1 MLANSVIAH
10 RPGLLPALVRS
21 GICQVHKDGSLTSTS
36 NGGSGRI
43 RCRMIDCRLIKSLA
57 GVIWVSLWFVFM
69 PEVSAASYE
78 FVGLETV
85 ISKPLQATR
94 VESLAIVLA
103 SSPQRISGLSQTQQ
117 DALQGQFVY
126 QTKVKVKGKAY
137 YRLALGN
144 FDSTEKARA
153 ALGKLKPLFV
163 DAWIYQRSNSE
174 RQQIRAFLEDSGVN
188 QEDEANIK
196 LPAETNEIQA
206 DTADSLLLAARQAF
220 LDENYV
226 RVIALTEK
234 ISAEY
239 WGAGSTENLPQI
251 RESLELAGTTRERQ
265 AELAGSIG
273 ERRAKLNQAVVLY
286 ETALDT
292 DPPEEVA
299 TRISNRLQGIRTM
312 SVEPRARLAEAEANP
327 AEDGWDY
334 RGSLY
339 QYYRDDLVDGL
350 NEDDDGPE
358 SVNRLFV
365 TNVGLQMARRTED
378 GVWTIGLDT
387 SLINDLQEDEIYSS
401 VSNASIGYTT
411 EDLRLV
417 GGRQNRTLTGL
428 NQRFDGISYKDSSR
442 TAFQLTY
449 ALGYLVESYYDVVD
463 TDHPFLG
470 VNVSFSPYDA
480 VDVDLYFV
488 EQEISGLTDRR
499 SVGSEIE
506 YRNDVSFF
514 YGIIDYDTFY
524 AELNNVT
531 LISNYRYTSQWDF
544 NLTASYGYSP
554 TLSTLNALQ
563 GQAAVSIENLK
574 DRLTDDQIYQL
585 AKDRTSR
592 ATNLYFGSTY
602 QIDTDRQLY
611 FDFSAFKLDATDE
624 SDGVLA
630 IDDTDSTQVS
640 LDYSVRDFFSANDYS
655 TVGFRLLNST
665 SSDAQSIRFRTRLPG
680 YLGLIYDPRI
690 RLEKRQGKDGRAD
703 ETILDTALKLT
714 YRATKNLNFEA
725 DIGIEYSD
733 PDLPD
738 LDSLIAYRLYAGYVY
753 FF

>member
-1 MLANSVIAH
+1 
-10 RPGLLPALVRS
+10 
-21 GICQVHKDGSLTSTS
+21 
-36 NGGSGRI
+36 
-43 RCRMIDCRLIKSLA
+43 MIDCRLIKSLA
-57 GVIWVSLWFVFM
+57 GVIWVCLWVAFM

-85 ISKPLQATR
+85 FSKPLQAAR

-103 SSPQRISGLSQTQQ
+103 SSPQRFGGLSKTQQ
-117 DALQGQFVY
+117 EALQGQFVY
-126 QTKVKVKGKAY
+126 QTRVKAKGKAY

-163 DAWIYQRSNSE
+163 DAWIYQRSNPE
-174 RQQIRAFLEDSGVN
+174 RQQIRTFLEDSGIN
-188 QEDEANIK
+188 QGTEAGNK
-196 LPAETNEIQA
+196 QPAETNEIQA
-206 DTADSLLLAARQAF
+206 ASILLSARQAF
-220 LDENYV
+220 LDENYA

-239 WGAGSTENLPQI
+239 WSAGSTENLPQI
-251 RESLELAGTTRERQ
+251 QESLELAGTTRERQ

-273 ERRAKLNQAVVLY
+273 ERRARLNQAVVLY

-292 DPPEEVA
+292 DPAEEVA

-312 SVEPRARLAEAEANP
+312 SVEPRARLAVAQAKP

-339 QYYRDDLVDGL
+339 QYYRNDIVDGL
-350 NEDDDGPE
+350 TDENDGPE

-365 TNVGLQMARRTED
+365 TNVGLQMARKTEAD
-378 GVWTIGLDT
+378 VWAIGLDA
-387 SLINDLQEDEIYSS
+387 SLINDLQEAETDSS
-401 VSNASIGYTT
+401 VSNANISYST

-417 GGRQNRTLTGL
+417 GGRQTRTLTGL
-428 NQRFDGISYKDSSR
+428 NQRFDGISFKDKSR
-442 TAFQLTY
+442 SAFQLTY
-449 ALGYLVESYYDVVD
+449 ALGYLVESYYDDVD
-463 TDHPFLG
+463 TDHPFYG
-470 VNVSFSPYDA
+470 ANISFSPYDA

-488 EQEISGLTDRR
+488 EQEISGLTDRQ

-506 YRNDVSFF
+506 YRNDVSFV

-524 AELNNVT
+524 EDLNSVT
-531 LISNYRYTSQWDF
+531 LISNYRYTPQWDF

-563 GQAAVSIENLK
+563 GQAAVSIDNLK

-585 AKDRTSR
+585 AQDRTSR
-592 ATNLYFGSTY
+592 ATNLYFGGSY
-602 QIDTDRQLY
+602 QIDTDRQIY
-611 FDFSAFKLDATDE
+611 FDLSTYYLDATDE

-630 IDDTDSTQVS
+630 IDDTDHRQAS
-640 LDYSVRDFFSANDYS
+640 LDYSVRGYFSDDDYS
-655 TVGFRLLNST
+655 TIGVRLVNST
-665 SSDAQSIRFRTRLPG
+665 SSDTQSVRLRSRFPG

-690 RLEKRQGKDGRAD
+690 RLDNRQGKDGRPD
-703 ETILDTALKLT
+703 QWILDTALKLT
-714 YRATKNLNFEA
+714 YRATRKLNLETDF
-725 DIGIEYSD
+725 GIEYSD
-733 PDLPD
+733 LDLPD
-738 LDSLIAYRLYAGYVY
+738 LDRQITYRLYAGYTY

>member
-1 MLANSVIAH
+1 MFASSVIAH
-10 RPGLLPALVRS
+10 RPGLLLVLVRS
-21 GICQVHKDGSLTSTS
+21 GICQVHTDRSLTPTSNDGSV
-36 NGGSGRI
+36 RI

-57 GVIWVSLWFVFM
+57 GVIWVSLWFAFM

-78 FVGLETV
+78 FIGLETV
-85 ISKPLQATR
+85 FIKPLQATR
-94 VESLAIVLA
+94 VEPLAIVLA
-103 SSPQRISGLSQTQQ
+103 SSPQLFSGLSQTQQ
-117 DALQGQFVY
+117 DALQEQFVY
-126 QTKVKVKGKAY
+126 QTRVKVKGRAY

-144 FDSTEKARA
+144 FQSTAEARA

-163 DAWIYQRSNSE
+163 DAWIYQRSNPE
-174 RQQIRAFLEDSGVN
+174 RQQIRTFLEDSGIN
-188 QEDEANIK
+188 QETEANIK
-196 LPAETNEIQA
+196 QPAETNEIQA

-239 WGAGSTENLPQI
+239 WSADSTENLPQI

-292 DPPEEVA
+292 GPAEEVA

-312 SVEPRARLAEAEANP
+312 SVEPRARLAEAEAKP

-350 NEDDDGPE
+350 NGDGPE

-365 TNVGLQMARRTED
+365 TNVGLQMARRTEAD
-378 GVWTIGLDT
+378 VWAIGLDA
-387 SLINDLQEDEIYSS
+387 SLINDLQEDETDSS
-401 VSNASIGYTT
+401 VSNANISYTT

-428 NQRFDGISYKDSSR
+428 NQRFDGISFKDTSR
-442 TAFQLTY
+442 SAFQLTY
-449 ALGYLVESYYDVVD
+449 ALGYLVESYYDDVD

-488 EQEISGLTDRR
+488 EQKISGLTDRR
-499 SVGSEIE
+499 SVGSDIE
-506 YRNDVSFF
+506 YRNDVSFV

-524 AELNNVT
+524 EELNNVT

-544 NLTASYGYSP
+544 NLTANYGYSP

-563 GQAAVSIENLK
+563 GQAAVSIDNLK

-585 AKDRTSR
+585 AQDRTSR

-611 FDFSAFKLDATDE
+611 FDFSVFNLDATDE

-640 LDYSVRDFFSANDYS
+640 LDYSVRELFSANDYS

-680 YLGLIYDPRI
+680 YLGLIYDPRV

-703 ETILDTALKLT
+703 ETILNGALKLT
-714 YRATKNLNFEA
+714 YRATKKLNLEA
-725 DIGIEYSD
+725 DFGIEYSD

>member
-1 MLANSVIAH
+1 
-10 RPGLLPALVRS
+10 
-21 GICQVHKDGSLTSTS
+21 
-36 NGGSGRI
+36 
-43 RCRMIDCRLIKSLA
+43 MIDCRLIKSLA

-69 PEVSAASYE
+69 PEASAASYE

-85 ISKPLQATR
+85 FSKPLQATR

-103 SSPQRISGLSQTQQ
+103 SSPQRFSGLSQTQQ
-117 DALQGQFVY
+117 DALQEQFVY
-126 QTKVKVKGKAY
+126 QTRVKTKGRAY

-144 FDSTEKARA
+144 FQSTAEARA

-174 RQQIRAFLEDSGVN
+174 RRQIRTFLEDSGVN
-188 QEDEANIK
+188 QGAEAGNK
-196 LPAETNEIQA
+196 QHAETNEIQA
-206 DTADSLLLAARQAF
+206 DTADSLLLTARQAF
-220 LDENYV
+220 LDENYA
-226 RVIALTEK
+226 RVISLTEK

-239 WGAGSTENLPQI
+239 WSAGATENLPQI

-265 AELAGSIG
+265 AELAGSLG
-273 ERRAKLNQAVVLY
+273 ERRARLNQAVVLY

-292 DPPEEVA
+292 DPPEEVS

-312 SVEPRARLAEAEANP
+312 SIEPRARLAEAETKP
-327 AEDGWDY
+327 GEDGWDY

-339 QYYRDDLVDGL
+339 QYYRDDIVDGL
-350 NEDDDGPE
+350 NDDDDGPE

-365 TNVGLQMARRTED
+365 TNVGLQMARRTEAD
-378 GVWTIGLDT
+378 VWAIGLDA
-387 SLINDLQEDEIYSS
+387 SLINDLQEDETDSS
-401 VSNASIGYTT
+401 VSNANISYTT

-428 NQRFDGISYKDSSR
+428 NQRFDGISYKDTSR
-442 TAFQLTY
+442 SAFQMAY
-449 ALGYLVESYYDVVD
+449 ALGYLVQSYYDDVD
-463 TDHPFLG
+463 TDHPFYG

-488 EQEISGLTDRR
+488 EQEISGLTDRQ

-506 YRNDVSFF
+506 YRNDVSFV

-524 AELNNVT
+524 EDLNSLT
-531 LISNYRYTSQWDF
+531 LISNYRYSSQWDF

-563 GQAAVSIENLK
+563 GQAAVSIDNLK

-585 AKDRTSR
+585 AQDRTSR

-602 QIDTDRQLY
+602 QIDTDRQFY
-611 FDFSAFKLDATDE
+611 FDFSTFYLDATDE

-630 IDDTDSTQVS
+630 IDDTDHTQAS
-640 LDYSVRDFFSANDYS
+640 LDYSVRGYFLDDDYS
-655 TVGFRLLNST
+655 TIGVRLVNST
-665 SSDAQSIRFRTRLPG
+665 SSDTQSVRLRSRFPG
-680 YLGLIYDPRI
+680 YLGLIYDPRV
-690 RLEKRQGKDGRAD
+690 RLENRQGKDGRPD
-703 ETILDTALKLT
+703 QWIFDTALKLT
-714 YRATKNLNFEA
+714 YRATRKLNFET
-725 DIGIEYSD
+725 DFGIEYSD
-733 PDLPD
+733 LDLPE
-738 LDSLIAYRLYAGYVY
+738 LDRQITYRLYAGYTY

>member
-1 MLANSVIAH
+1 
-10 RPGLLPALVRS
+10 
-21 GICQVHKDGSLTSTS
+21 
-36 NGGSGRI
+36 
-43 RCRMIDCRLIKSLA
+43 
-57 GVIWVSLWFVFM
+57 M

-85 ISKPLQATR
+85 LSKPLQATR
-94 VESLAIVLA
+94 VESLAIVLT

-126 QTKVKVKGKAY
+126 QTKVKVKGKVH

-174 RQQIRAFLEDSGVN
+174 RQQIRTFLEDSGVN
-188 QEDEANIK
+188 QENETNIK
-196 LPAETNEIQA
+196 QPAETNEIQA

-239 WGAGSTENLPQI
+239 WDTGSTENLPQI

-273 ERRAKLNQAVVLY
+273 ERRARLNQAVVLY
-286 ETALDT
+286 ETTLDT

-312 SVEPRARLAEAEANP
+312 SVEPRARLAEAEAKP

-339 QYYRDDLVDGL
+339 QYYREDIVDGL
-350 NEDDDGPE
+350 NDDDDSAE
-358 SVNRLFV
+358 TVNRLFV
-365 TNVGLQMARRTED
+365 TNVGLQMARRTEA
-378 GVWTIGLDT
+378 GVWAIGLDT
-387 SLINDLQEDEIYSS
+387 SLINDLQENETYSS
-401 VSNASIGYTT
+401 VSNANIGYTT

-442 TAFQLTY
+442 SAFQLTY
-449 ALGYLVESYYDVVD
+449 ALGYLVESYRDDVD
-463 TDHPFLG
+463 TDHPFIG

-480 VDVDLYFV
+480 VNVDLYFV
-488 EQEISGLTDRR
+488 EQEISGLTDRQ

-506 YRNDVSFF
+506 FRNDVSFF

-524 AELNNVT
+524 QDMNNVT

-574 DRLTDDQIYQL
+574 DRLTNDQIYQL
-585 AKDRTSR
+585 AQDRTSR

-611 FDFSAFKLDATDE
+611 FDFSVFNLDATDE
-624 SDGVLA
+624 SDSVLA
-630 IDDTDSTQVS
+630 TDDTESTQVS

-665 SSDAQSIRFRTRLPG
+665 SSDSQSIRFRTRLPG
-680 YLGLIYDPRI
+680 YLGLIYDPRV
-690 RLEKRQGKDGRAD
+690 RLEKRLGKNGRPD
-703 ETILDTALKLT
+703 QSVLDLALKLT
-714 YRATKNLNFEA
+714 YRATKKLNFET
-725 DIGIEYSD
+725 DFGIEYSD
-733 PDLPD
+733 LDLPD
-738 LDSLIAYRLYAGYVY
+738 LDSQTAYRLYAGYVY